1 MEVFG
6 IATYTDKNNINIG
19 SIKNAKFSDYESIL
33 EVKNVKFSDYDNNTC
48 YVEGTLDNI
57 KDNTGDVTIFAYK

>member
-6 IATYTDKNNINIG
+6 IATYNNKDSINVG
-19 SIKNAKFSDYESIL
+19 NIKNAKFSG
-33 EVKNVKFSDYDNNTC
+33 YDNNTC
-48 YVEGTLDNI
+48 QVEGTLDNI

>member
-6 IATYTDKNNINIG
+6 IATYSNKDNINVG
-19 SIKNAKFSDYESIL
+19 NIKNA
-33 EVKNVKFSDYDNNTC
+33 KFSDYDNNTC
-48 YVEGTLDNI
+48 QVEGTLDNI

>member
-6 IATYTDKNNINIG
+6 IATYNNKDNINVG
-19 SIKNAKFSDYESIL
+19 NIKNA
-33 EVKNVKFSDYDNNTC
+33 KFSDYDNNTC